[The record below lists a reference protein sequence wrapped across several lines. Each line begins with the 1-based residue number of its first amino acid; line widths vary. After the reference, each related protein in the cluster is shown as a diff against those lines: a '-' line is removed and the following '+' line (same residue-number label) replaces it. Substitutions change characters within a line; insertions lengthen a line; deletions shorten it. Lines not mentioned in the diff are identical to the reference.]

1 MINVNKKHEEWDK
14 LWNAIKDIAEVLNI
28 RKSDL
33 VPNKKEV
40 EEQKSM
46 NISVDTY
53 SHGGYYGTVSIK
65 DFIQK

>member
-28 RKSDL
+28 KKGDFVL
-33 VPNKKEV
+33 NKTEI
-40 EEQKSM
+40 EEQKST

-53 SHGGYYGTVSIK
+53 PYGGYYGTVSVK
-65 DFIQK
+65 DFIRK